1 MWYFQLWSLIREGL
15 KKKQFWSAWPLFTVF
30 LSFPNQICCKRFQSW
45 IWQVIGWSL
54 NIQCKMASPVQ
65 FSINQHP
72 LYHLSPGLLP
82 CIPGYNLKFA
92 FHQAHIG
99 ISIYRPEWSH
109 HFSRV
114 SCSLSPTFLELFLFD
129 VFSVVAINSLSF
141 VIPGQP
147 RNTTHIKQT
156 LKKIFLIFLMSFSSG
171 KMCIFGWFDRRPFLS
186 IPGSWWHF
194 SA

>member
-1 MWYFQLWSLIREGL
+1 MPAKVPILDLASDWTITAYPMQNGLTSPIFHQSASFISLL
-15 KKKQFWSAWPLFTVF
+15 
-30 LSFPNQICCKRFQSW
+30 C
-45 IWQVIGWSL
+45 
-54 NIQCKMASPVQ
+54 
-65 FSINQHP
+65 
-72 LYHLSPGLLP
+72 PGLLP
-82 CIPGYNLKFA
+82 CIPGYNRKFA

-114 SCSLSPTFLELFLFD
+114 SCSLSKTYLELFLFD

-156 LKKIFLIFLMSFSSG
+156 LNMFLLLFFSYLFCLE
-171 KMCIFGWFDRRPFLS
+171 KMCLFGSLDHTVVRFFR

-194 SA
+194 SSESSF